1 MKIIYAFGYIIIG
14 ILVLR
19 MTIRDEKKYKSI
31 LSSGYSLHLGG
42 YIGGIG
48 AIIVGITLLYEV
60 ISGNI
65 FFN

>member
-1 MKIIYAFGYIIIG
+1 MKIIYAFVYVIIC

-48 AIIVGITLLYEV
+48 AIIVGLTFLYEV
-60 ISGNI
+60 ITGNH

>member
-48 AIIVGITLLYEV
+48 AIIVGLTLLYEV
-60 ISGNI
+60 ISGNH

>member
-1 MKIIYAFGYIIIG
+1 MKIIYAFGYVIIG

-48 AIIVGITLLYEV
+48 AIIVGLTFLYEV
-60 ISGNI
+60 ITGNH